1 MLASSQAHS
10 QLSTSNILTSKSQ
23 KGQGTRL
30 YLHDMHDHAPTLISQ
45 IFAGL
50 SALCGIIAISKVQF
64 GSIQYEAESLQK
76 FGWKSAINFNVLICC
91 VLLLLAS
98 GITLILEIVML
109 VVSLVKKTSK
119 VFVIV
124 VSYHNN

>member
-1 MLASSQAHS
+1 
-10 QLSTSNILTSKSQ
+10 
-23 KGQGTRL
+23 
-30 YLHDMHDHAPTLISQ
+30 MHDHAPTLISIASQ

-64 GSIQYEAESLQK
+64 GSIENEAEALQNYS
-76 FGWKSAINFNVLICC
+76 WKYAINFNVLICC
-91 VLLLLAS
+91 VILLLTS

-119 VFVIV
+119 VFAIV
-124 VSYHNN
+124 VSYHKN